1 MATLYFSSAAL
12 RHKYCLF
19 TCILYPFSA
28 ILSGIAISINE
39 PFLFNQPLGSTE
51 SNTAVFVFSLYWLL
65 CLVSTINLFLYESY
79 FVINERGFGYG
90 KQKRFSKKAIVKDID
105 YNWHQI
111 KEIYFETTTTLHT
124 SISMIVVKKNGV
136 KNTIGLS
143 LLPISKKE
151 LKFLIIKYSKRNDI
165 FRN

>member
-1 MATLYFSSAAL
+1 MKKKNKINCNTIFASEDI
-12 RHKYCLF
+12 
-19 TCILYPFSA
+19 ILEKKTNVITSLLLL
-28 ILSGIAISINE
+28 IV
-39 PFLFNQPLGSTE
+39 
-51 SNTAVFVFSLYWLL
+51 TAVMTSIIWHYISNNIIFLFVFSLYWLL

>member
-1 MATLYFSSAAL
+1 MKKKNKINCNTIFASEDI
-12 RHKYCLF
+12 
-19 TCILYPFSA
+19 ILEKKTNVITSLLLL
-28 ILSGIAISINE
+28 IV
-39 PFLFNQPLGSTE
+39 
-51 SNTAVFVFSLYWLL
+51 TAVMTSIIWHYISNNIIFLFVFSLYWLL

-111 KEIYFETTTTLHT
+111 KEIYFETTPTLHT

>member
-1 MATLYFSSAAL
+1 M
-12 RHKYCLF
+12 
-19 TCILYPFSA
+19 
-28 ILSGIAISINE
+28 
-39 PFLFNQPLGSTE
+39 
-51 SNTAVFVFSLYWLL
+51 
-65 CLVSTINLFLYESY
+65 
-79 FVINERGFGYG
+79 
-90 KQKRFSKKAIVKDID
+90 D

-111 KEIYFETTTTLHT
+111 KEMYFETTTTLHT
-124 SISMIVVKKNGV
+124 SIYLIVVKKNGV

>member
-1 MATLYFSSAAL
+1 MKNKINCNTIFASEDIILEKKTNVITSLLLLIISAVMTSIIW
-12 RHKYCLF
+12 HY
-19 TCILYPFSA
+19 
-28 ILSGIAISINE
+28 ISNNII
-39 PFLFNQPLGSTE
+39 FLF
-51 SNTAVFVFSLYWLL
+51 FFSLYWLL
-65 CLVSTINLFLYESY
+65 CLVSTIKTFLYESY
-79 FVINERGFGYG
+79 FVINERGFCYG

-124 SISMIVVKKNGV
+124 SIYLIVVKKNGV